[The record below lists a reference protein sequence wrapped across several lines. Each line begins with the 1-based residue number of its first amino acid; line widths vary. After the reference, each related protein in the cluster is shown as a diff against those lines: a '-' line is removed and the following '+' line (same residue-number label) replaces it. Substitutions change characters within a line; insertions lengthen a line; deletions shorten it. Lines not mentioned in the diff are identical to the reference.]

1 MLKDLVEKN
10 RSVRRYDSSY
20 QVSKEQLTDLV
31 DLARIAPSAANRQPI
46 KYILCYEPLVN
57 EKVFACMGW
66 AGYLQD
72 WKGPSVNER
81 PTGYIIMITEVQ
93 IAPHVNIDPGIF
105 AQTILLGATE
115 MGLNGCMIASV
126 NKNKIRKALN
136 IPTTYEI
143 LLAISIG
150 KSGETVVIDSLEKEG
165 DIRYW
170 RDENSVHHVPK
181 RKLEDI
187 IISF

>member
-1 MLKDLVEKN
+1 MLKDLVQKN
-10 RSVRRYDSSY
+10 RSIRRYDASY
-20 QVSKEQLTDLV
+20 QVTKEQLIALV
-31 DLARIAPSAANRQPI
+31 DLARLTPSAANRQPL
-46 KYILCYEPLVN
+46 KYILCCDPETN
-57 EKVFACMGW
+57 EKVFPCMGW

-72 WKGPSVNER
+72 WKGPEPQQR
-81 PTGYIIMITEVQ
+81 PTAYIVMITEVQ
-93 IAPHVNIDPGIF
+93 IAPHVNIDPGIA
-105 AQTILLGATE
+105 AQTILLGAAE

-150 KSGETVVIDSLEKEG
+150 KASEIVQIDALEKDG

-170 RDENSVHHVPK
+170 RDDSSIHHVPK
-181 RKLEDI
+181 RKLEDVI
-187 IISF
+187 VSF